1 MERFA
6 DSPVGQLVPVEVP
19 VGDEMV
25 RQLAFVPSPLPDE
38 LTLSQA
44 TWSAAMNAAVE
55 LGQLAGITRSL
66 QVEPRLLAGLTVR
79 REALSTSALEGTYA
93 PVVDVLASEASPLS
107 PRTTAIT
114 EVLNFVHAADHGVRR
129 LAELPVCV
137 RLACELHAILV
148 EGTPS
153 EDYQKGQVR
162 ETQVAVGASVT
173 VPPAER
179 LRNARFVPPP
189 PGRVLIDGLSQWER
203 WSNTASMHPLMRVAV
218 SHCQFETLHPFT
230 DGNGRIGRLLAIL
243 QLIEAGILDTPVVN
257 LSPYFEARRDQYIG
271 LLEQVSAT
279 GAWDEWVAFFCDALA
294 SQAADGVRRIRE
306 LLDWRDSTLA
316 RLRDAG
322 VRGTAH
328 NVIDQLISQPMT
340 TARAI
345 SDHHGVSASA
355 ANHALRRLLETGIV
369 QEITG
374 KPYARVYAATDVLA
388 LLHRPSS

>member
-6 DSPVGQLVPVEVP
+6 DSPAGQLVPVEVP

-55 LGQLAGITRSL
+55 LGQLAGMTRSL
-66 QVEPRLLAGLTVR
+66 QVEPTLLAGLTVR

-114 EVLNFVHAADHGVRR
+114 EVLNFVRAADHGVQR
-129 LAELPVCV
+129 LAGLPVCM

-173 VPPAER
+173 VTPAER

-189 PGRVLIDGLSQWER
+189 PGRVLIDSLSQWER
-203 WSNTASMHPLMRVAV
+203 WSNTAVMHPLARVAV
-218 SHCQFETLHPFT
+218 SHYQFEALHPFT

-294 SQAADGVRRIRE
+294 SQAADGVQRIRE

-316 RLRDAG
+316 SLRDAG

-328 NVIDQLISQPMT
+328 NVIDQFISQPMT

-355 ANHALRRLLETGIV
+355 ANHALKRLLETGIV

-388 LLHRPSS
+388 LLHRPSP

>member
-55 LGQLAGITRSL
+55 LGQLAGMTRSL
-66 QVEPRLLAGLTVR
+66 QVEPTLLAGLTVR

-114 EVLNFVHAADHGVRR
+114 EVLNFVHAADHGVER
-129 LAELPVCV
+129 LAELPVCM

-153 EDYQKGQVR
+153 EDYQRGQVR

-173 VPPAER
+173 VAPAER

-203 WSNTASMHPLMRVAV
+203 WSNTAVMHPLVRVAV
-218 SHCQFETLHPFT
+218 SHYQFEALHPFT

-243 QLIEAGILDTPVVN
+243 QLIQAGILDTPVVN

-279 GAWDEWVAFFCDALA
+279 GAWDEWIAFFCDALA
-294 SQAADGVRRIRE
+294 SQAADGVQRIRE

-316 RLRDAG
+316 SLRDAG

-328 NVIDQLISQPMT
+328 NVIDQFISQPMT

-355 ANHALRRLLETGIV
+355 ANHALKRLLEMGIV

-374 KPYARVYAATDVLA
+374 KPYARVYAATGVLA
-388 LLHRPSS
+388 LLHRPSP

>member
-6 DSPVGQLVPVEVP
+6 DSPVGRLVPIEVP
-19 VGDEMV
+19 VGNEMV

-38 LTLSQA
+38 LNLSQA
-44 TWSAAMNAAVE
+44 TWSAAMNAGVE
-55 LGQLAGITRSL
+55 LGQLAGMTRSL
-66 QVEPRLLAGLTVR
+66 KVEPTLLAGLTVR

-93 PVVDVLASEASPLS
+93 PVADVLASEVSPLS

-114 EVLNFVHAADHGVRR
+114 EVLNFVHAADHGVQR
-129 LAELPVCV
+129 LAELPVCM

-153 EDYQKGQVR
+153 EDYQKGRVR
-162 ETQVAVGASVT
+162 DTQVVVGSRTGAG
-173 VPPAER
+173 PAER
-179 LRNARFVPPP
+179 LRDARFVPPP
-189 PGRVLIDGLSQWER
+189 PGDGLINGLSQWER
-203 WSNTASMHPLMRVAV
+203 WSNTAGIHPLVRIAA
-218 SHCQFETLHPFT
+218 SHYQFETLHPFT

-243 QLIEAGILDTPVVN
+243 QLMEAGILDTPVVN

-271 LLEQVSAT
+271 LLEQTSIT
-279 GAWDEWVAFFCDALA
+279 GTWDAWITFFCDALA
-294 SQAADGVRRIRE
+294 SQAADGVLRIRE

-328 NVIDQLISQPMT
+328 AVIDHLISQPMT

-345 SDHHGVSASA
+345 SDRHGVNANT
-355 ANHALRRLLETGIV
+355 ANHALKRLLEMGVV

-388 LLHRPSS
+388 LLHRPSL

>member
-6 DSPVGQLVPVEVP
+6 DSPVGRLVPVEVP
-19 VGDEMV
+19 VGGEMV
-25 RQLAFVPSPLPDE
+25 RQLAFVPSPLPDDMA
-38 LTLSQA
+38 LSQA

-55 LGQLAGITRSL
+55 LGQLAGMTRSL
-66 QVEPRLLAGLTVR
+66 QVEPTLLAGLAVR

-93 PVVDVLASEASPLS
+93 PMVDVLASEASPLS

-114 EVLNFVHAADHGVRR
+114 EVLNFVQAADHGVQR
-129 LAELPVCV
+129 LAELPVCT

-153 EDYQKGQVR
+153 EDYQKGRVR
-162 ETQVAVGASVT
+162 ETHVAVGASAT
-173 VPPAER
+173 ASPAEK
-179 LRNARFVPPP
+179 LLHARFVPPP
-189 PGRVLIDGLSQWER
+189 PGSVLIDGLSQWER
-203 WSNTASMHPLMRVAV
+203 WSNTAELHPLVRIAA
-218 SHCQFETLHPFT
+218 SHYQFETLHPFT
-230 DGNGRIGRLLAIL
+230 DGNGRIGRLIATL

-271 LLEQVSAT
+271 LLEEVSAT
-279 GAWDEWVAFFCDALA
+279 GAWDEWITFFCNALA
-294 SQAADGVRRIRE
+294 SQASDGVQRIRE

-328 NVIDQLISQPMT
+328 AVIDRLISQPMT

-345 SDHHGVSASA
+345 SDHHGVSAGA
-355 ANHALRRLLETGIV
+355 ANHALTRLTDLGV
-369 QEITG
+369 VREITG
-374 KPYARVYAATDVLA
+374 KPYARVYAASDVLA
-388 LLHRPSS
+388 LLHRPSP

>member
-1 MERFA
+1 MERFT

-25 RQLAFVPSPLPDE
+25 RQLAFVPFPLPDE

-55 LGQLAGITRSL
+55 LGQLAGMTRSL
-66 QVEPRLLAGLTVR
+66 QVEPTLLAGLTVR

-129 LAELPVCV
+129 LAELPVCM

-153 EDYQKGQVR
+153 EDYRKGQIR

-173 VPPAER
+173 VTPAER
-179 LRNARFVPPP
+179 LRTARFVPPP

-203 WSNTASMHPLMRVAV
+203 WSNTASMHPLVRVAV
-218 SHCQFETLHPFT
+218 SHYQFEALHPFT

-279 GAWDEWVAFFCDALA
+279 GAWDEWIAFFCDALA
-294 SQAADGVRRIRE
+294 SQAADGVQRIRE

-316 RLRDAG
+316 SLRDAG

-328 NVIDQLISQPMT
+328 NVIDQFISQPMT

-355 ANHALRRLLETGIV
+355 ANHALKRLLEMGVV

>member
-19 VGDEMV
+19 VGDKMV
-25 RQLAFVPSPLPDE
+25 RQQAFVPSPLPDE

-55 LGQLAGITRSL
+55 LGQLAGMTRSL
-66 QVEPRLLAGLTVR
+66 QVEPTLLAGLTVR

-129 LAELPVCV
+129 LAELPVCM

-203 WSNTASMHPLMRVAV
+203 WSNTAVMHPLVRVAV
-218 SHCQFETLHPFT
+218 SHYQFETLHPFT

-243 QLIEAGILDTPVVN
+243 QLIEAGILDTQVVN
-257 LSPYFEARRDQYIG
+257 LSPYFETRRDQYIG

-279 GAWDEWVAFFCDALA
+279 GAWDEWIAFFCDALA
-294 SQAADGVRRIRE
+294 SQAADGIQRIRE

-316 RLRDAG
+316 SLRDAG

-328 NVIDQLISQPMT
+328 NVIDHFISQPMT

-355 ANHALRRLLETGIV
+355 ANHALKRLLEIGIV

-388 LLHRPSS
+388 LLHRPSP

>member
-55 LGQLAGITRSL
+55 LGQLAGMTRSL
-66 QVEPRLLAGLTVR
+66 QVEPTLLAGLTVR

-114 EVLNFVHAADHGVRR
+114 EVLNFVRAADHGVQR
-129 LAELPVCV
+129 LAELPVCM

-148 EGTPS
+148 EGTRS

-173 VPPAER
+173 ATPAER

-203 WSNTASMHPLMRVAV
+203 WSNTAVMHPLVRVAV
-218 SHCQFETLHPFT
+218 SHYQFETLHPFT

-279 GAWDEWVAFFCDALA
+279 GAWDEWIAFFCDALA
-294 SQAADGVRRIRE
+294 SQAADGVQRIRE

-316 RLRDAG
+316 SLRDAG

-328 NVIDQLISQPMT
+328 NVIDQFISQPMT

-355 ANHALRRLLETGIV
+355 ANHALKRLLEMGIV

-388 LLHRPSS
+388 LLHRPSP

>member
-6 DSPVGQLVPVEVP
+6 DSPVGRLVPVEVP

-55 LGQLAGITRSL
+55 LGQLAGMTRSL
-66 QVEPRLLAGLTVR
+66 QVEPTLLAGLTVR
-79 REALSTSALEGTYA
+79 REAISTSALEGTYA

-114 EVLNFVHAADHGVRR
+114 EVLNFVRAADHGVQR
-129 LAELPVCV
+129 LAELPVCM

-162 ETQVAVGASVT
+162 ETPVAVGAGVT

-203 WSNTASMHPLMRVAV
+203 WSNTAVMHPLVRVAV
-218 SHCQFETLHPFT
+218 SHYQFEALHPFT

-279 GAWDEWVAFFCDALA
+279 GAWDEWIAFFCDALA
-294 SQAADGVRRIRE
+294 SQAADGVQRIRE

-316 RLRDAG
+316 SLRDAG

-328 NVIDQLISQPMT
+328 NVIDQFISQPMT

-355 ANHALRRLLETGIV
+355 ANHALRRLLEMGIV

-374 KPYARVYAATDVLA
+374 KPYARVYAATYVLA
-388 LLHRPSS
+388 LLHRPSP

>member
-6 DSPVGQLVPVEVP
+6 DSPVGRLVPVEVP
-19 VGDEMV
+19 VGGEMV
-25 RQLAFVPSPLPDE
+25 RQLAFVPSPLPDDMA
-38 LTLSQA
+38 LSQA

-55 LGQLAGITRSL
+55 LGQLAGMTRSL
-66 QVEPRLLAGLTVR
+66 QVEPTLLAGLTVR

-93 PVVDVLASEASPLS
+93 PMVDVLASEASPLS

-114 EVLNFVHAADHGVRR
+114 EVLNFVRAADHGVQR
-129 LAELPVCV
+129 LAELPMCM

-173 VPPAER
+173 APPTQK
-179 LRNARFVPPP
+179 LLHARFVPPP
-189 PGRVLIDGLSQWER
+189 PGPVLIDGLSQWER
-203 WSNTASMHPLMRVAV
+203 WSNTARLHPLVRVAA
-218 SHCQFETLHPFT
+218 SHYQFETLHPFT
-230 DGNGRIGRLLAIL
+230 DGNGRIGRLIAIL
-243 QLIEAGILDTPVVN
+243 QLIEAGILDAPVVN

-271 LLEQVSAT
+271 LLEQVSAI
-279 GAWDEWVAFFCDALA
+279 GAWDEWITFFCNALA
-294 SQAADGVRRIRE
+294 SQASDGVQRIQD

-316 RLRDAG
+316 RLRAAG

-328 NVIDQLISQPMT
+328 VVIDQLISQPMT

-345 SDHHGVSASA
+345 SDGHGVSANA
-355 ANHALRRLLETGIV
+355 ANHALKRLIDLGVV

-374 KPYARVYAATDVLA
+374 RPYARVYAAPDVLA
-388 LLHRPSS
+388 LLHRPSP

>member
-55 LGQLAGITRSL
+55 LGQLAGMTRSL
-66 QVEPRLLAGLTVR
+66 QVEPTLLAGLTVR

-93 PVVDVLASEASPLS
+93 PVIDVLASEASPLS

-129 LAELPVCV
+129 LAELPVCM

-173 VPPAER
+173 VTPAER

-189 PGRVLIDGLSQWER
+189 PGCVLIDGLSQWER
-203 WSNTASMHPLMRVAV
+203 WSATAVMHPLVRVAV
-218 SHCQFETLHPFT
+218 SHSQFETLHPFT

-294 SQAADGVRRIRE
+294 SQAADGVQRIQE
-306 LLDWRDSTLA
+306 LLDWRDSALA

-328 NVIDQLISQPMT
+328 NVIDQFISQPMT

-355 ANHALRRLLETGIV
+355 ANHALKRLLETGIV

-388 LLHRPSS
+388 LLHRPSP

>member
-19 VGDEMV
+19 VGDELV

-55 LGQLAGITRSL
+55 LGQLAGMTRSL
-66 QVEPRLLAGLTVR
+66 QVEPTLLAGLTVR

-93 PVVDVLASEASPLS
+93 PVIDVLASEASPLS

-114 EVLNFVHAADHGVRR
+114 EVLNFVHAADHGEER
-129 LAELPVCV
+129 LAELPVCM
-137 RLACELHAILV
+137 RLSCELHAILV

-294 SQAADGVRRIRE
+294 SQAADGVQRIRE

-316 RLRDAG
+316 SLRDAG

-328 NVIDQLISQPMT
+328 NVIDQFISQPMT